1 MSHIVGKEAY
11 KKLEE
16 RINRFPQGAP
26 PSETLY
32 KILRVLFTQ
41 QEAALVAKLPIKPF
55 TIKTASRAWKMNE
68 VVTQKLL
75 EEFARRAILIDAY
88 NPSTG
93 IQEYIMPPPMAGFFE
108 FTLMRTTGEFDQKL
122 ISELFYQY
130 MNVEEDFVKD
140 LFWGTET
147 KMGRVFV
154 QEAVLSRENEVQ
166 VLDYERASH
175 LLKSASDIA
184 VSMCYCRH
192 KMQHLTGACDAP
204 MDTCMTFSNTARS
217 LIKYGHGRRVEIS
230 EALEILQNSY
240 ESNLVQCGENVREDI
255 TFLCNCCGCCCEAF
269 VAAKKLGM
277 LHPISTT
284 NFLPKLIEESC
295 TGCGKCVK
303 VCPIDAIKLVDYR
316 APRTDNIRKKAV
328 IDEEI
333 CLGCGVCVRNCSKK
347 SLYLAARENRIITP
361 ANSVHRI
368 VLQAIEKGQFAEL
381 IFDNKALKSHRTM
394 AAILSAVL
402 KMPPIKQALAS
413 KQMKSVYLEKL
424 LTKNKGKM

>member
-1 MSHIVGKEAY
+1 MSHIVGKESY
-11 KKLEE
+11 KRLEE

-32 KILRVLFTQ
+32 KILSVLLTEK
-41 QEAALVAKLPIKPF
+41 EAALVAQLPIKPF
-55 TIKTASRAWKMNE
+55 TIKVASKIWKLDE
-68 VVTQKLL
+68 ATTHKTLDEL
-75 EEFARRAILIDAY
+75 ARKAILIDAY
-88 NPSTG
+88 NSSTG
-93 IQEYIMPPPMAGFFE
+93 VQEYIMPPPMAGFFE
-108 FTLMRTTGEFDQKL
+108 FALMRTTGEFDQQL

-154 QEAVLSRENEVQ
+154 QEEVLSNNNEVQ

-175 LLKSASDIA
+175 ILKTAPDIA

-192 KMQHLTGACDAP
+192 KMEHLSMACDAP
-204 MDTCMTFSNTARS
+204 METCMTFANTARS
-217 LIKYGHGRRVEIS
+217 LIKYGHARRVDAS
-230 EALEILQNSY
+230 EAMEILHMAY
-240 ESNLVQCGENVREDI
+240 ESNLVQCGENVRDDI

-284 NFLPKLIEESC
+284 NFLPKVDEANCS
-295 TGCGKCVK
+295 GCGKCLK
-303 VCPIDAIKLVDYR
+303 ACPIDAIKLVDCEN
-316 APRTDNIRKKAV
+316 DSKRKKAK
-328 IDEEI
+328 IDEEV

-347 SLYLAARENRIITP
+347 SIHLESRKNKIITP

-368 VLQAIEKGQFAEL
+368 VMQAIEKGQFAEL
-381 IFDNKALKSHRTM
+381 IFDNKALASHRAM
-394 AAILSAVL
+394 AAILSAIL
-402 KMPPIKQALAS
+402 KMPPLKQAMAS

-424 LTKNKGKM
+424 LSKTKI